1 MRQSFRFLSCTL
13 LNLALAAYALP
24 VALAGEA
31 TVPAVLPA
39 ATVAALVWTMP
50 EVEKKEL
57 LAVVE
62 RAIAAG
68 FPDAKGGTF
77 MYGSVAYKVKSRELM
92 MVNYWEKQETKYEER
107 KADGL
112 HLRLAD
118 GRLLMNLR
126 WLMPTTGTDAVDISK
141 LEIIAPDKLI
151 EFGAKHLAAQQQS
164 IDDEDAW
171 NKAHYAESELPK
183 LRAIRAVSG
192 LRGLTYDSF
201 SAAMAMLRMQVPQ
214 AELVALENAV
224 SWLWNRSEVDDFAEG
239 RQRPLSLMTEHMN
252 HSEMYIKQMN
262 DKNERRI
269 KRSGLRLPSVVSC
282 LRKEAVW
289 SFINSL
295 YDEEMGRPM
304 AAMTPS
310 PQQSRVAALA
320 LIDDVD
326 VGSAALRQLVGR
338 LEMRLSIP
346 AELTLKSGLFDIFR
360 WGDGSYWLSQFHH
373 VPESRYTEEET
384 AELFSRFQNKE
395 LQQVIIRMVAP
406 LLQQASVS
414 DLIDLVGDQGVSRW
428 VESLVVHSIGDNALR
443 ALAYHFGCDPRV
455 LIGRDPLAPWTQQE
469 ALATA
474 RALQD
479 WWQTNQKKPL
489 AELLSGAIDKM
500 RIQDVARL
508 VVQTKAE
515 DRISLFG
522 HIAKLWSAVPPID
535 PDPVSL
541 AQILFADKLSHVL
554 DSVIATWPVA
564 GRPRALLAAWHEE
577 HDNSAPINALLNEY
591 LKPEKMEEKGDWKID
606 LGGGA
611 YVNRSVVY
619 HDESVIDLISWYPT
633 LERLQR
639 LMAADIRIGDHDLGS
654 LMAERLVSGRSRYF
668 DPNPELMAWWDL
680 KEDPT
685 GRRVPRNENEP
696 EKERRARLVVRLT
709 HMGLLLGNQNPAPE
723 ELVKSHFL
731 RDAPFLDSV
740 PVTGKLFHS
749 QKEKAVLPPA
759 DLRIADIAAYFICD
773 MSSESFSDFLGVQQK
788 ERSWTRFSLNDTKAV
803 RDKIIAIQRALI
815 ASALPPAL
823 EAANFPIMIP
833 GVTDVDRTSIDNDVP
848 LY

>member
-1 MRQSFRFLSCTL
+1 MHGGAKGIFLS
-13 LNLALAAYALP
+13 LALIAQSWLF
-24 VALAGEA
+24 LTAGEA
-31 TVPAVLPA
+31 LVPTTTPA
-39 ATVAALVWTMP
+39 AVAAWTMP
-50 EVEKKEL
+50 EAEKQEL

-68 FPDAKGGTF
+68 IPDAKGGAF
-77 MYGSVAYKVKSRELM
+77 LYGSVAYKVKAREFM
-92 MVNYWEKQETKYEER
+92 AVNYREKNETKYEER

-126 WLMPTTGTDAVDISK
+126 WLMPTTGTDAVDIST
-141 LEIIAPDKLI
+141 LEIIAPDKII

-192 LRGLTYDSF
+192 LRGLTDDSF
-201 SAAMAMLRMQVPQ
+201 MAAMVMLRMQVPL
-214 AELVALENAV
+214 AELVALENEV
-224 SWLWNRSEVDDFAEG
+224 FWLWNRSEVDDFAEG

-262 DKNERRI
+262 DDGERMK
-269 KRSGLRLPSVVSC
+269 KRSGLQLPSVVSC
-282 LRKEAVW
+282 LRKAAAW
-289 SFINSL
+289 SFINNL
-295 YDEEMGRPM
+295 YGEEMNRPT
-304 AAMTPS
+304 AAMIPS
-310 PQQSRVAALA
+310 PQQSRIAALA

-346 AELTLKSGLFDIFR
+346 AVLTLKSGLVDILR
-360 WGDGSYWLSQFHH
+360 WGDGSYWLSQFHRAE
-373 VPESRYTEEET
+373 ESRYTEEEI
-384 AELFSRFQNKE
+384 AELFSRYQTEE
-395 LQQVIIRMVAP
+395 LQSVIIRMVAP

-414 DLIDLVGDQGVSRW
+414 DLIALVGDQGISRW
-428 VESLVVHSIGDNALR
+428 TEPLVVHTIGDNALR
-443 ALAYHFGCDPRV
+443 TLAYHFGCDPRV

-479 WWQTNQKKPL
+479 WWQMNQKKPL

-508 VVQTKAE
+508 VVQTKVE
-515 DRISLFG
+515 DRIPLFG
-522 HIAKLWSAVPPID
+522 HIAKWWSVVPPMD

-541 AQILFADKLSHVL
+541 AQILFADKQSHVL
-554 DSVIATWPVA
+554 DSVIATWSVA
-564 GRPRALLAAWHEE
+564 GRLRALLAAWHEE
-577 HDNSAPINALLNEY
+577 HGNSAPINALLSEY

-611 YVNRSVVY
+611 YVNRSVV
-619 HDESVIDLISWYPT
+619 HHEESVIDLIAWYPT
-633 LERLQR
+633 QERLPR
-639 LMAADIRIGDHDLGS
+639 LMAAVIRVGDHNAGS
-654 LMAERLVSGRSRYF
+654 LMAERLASARSLYF
-668 DPNPELMAWWDL
+668 DPNPELMVWWDL

-696 EKERRARLVVRLT
+696 EKERRARLAVRLT
-709 HMGLLLGNQNPAPE
+709 IMGLLLGNQNPAHE

-731 RDAPFLDSV
+731 RDAPSLDSV
-740 PVTGKLFHS
+740 PVIGKLFHS
-749 QKEKAVLPPA
+749 QEEKAVLPPA
-759 DLRIADIAAYFICD
+759 DLRIADIAACFICG
-773 MSSESFSDFLGVQQK
+773 MSSESFSDFLGTPQK
-788 ERSWTRFSLNDTKAV
+788 ERSWTRSSLKDTKAV

-815 ASALPPAL
+815 ASALPSAL
-823 EAANFPIMIP
+823 EAANFPIVIP
-833 GVTDVDRTSIDNDVP
+833 GVTDVDRTSIDADAP